1 MINKIFSIFIKI
13 LNYSLFFHTSYDENF
28 DTIESEQSI
37 SFVNLRFSLINIPFG
52 RKIYY
57 FITYRKTSDNYFNR
71 KDFNLIYLLDYDL
84 KWGRKTANIIEGQV
98 KDYVKNIYNQTIEK
112 TKEQESFLKQR
123 ISESNES
130 MSTIRNKITHYT
142 TIMFAFASALTYLY
156 TKTSISFCP
165 SFVAFIY
172 HYLLFIITVQ
182 VLNLAL
188 FLRKGMMINS
198 FYQSSFKELRQS
210 DYKHELT
217 TSIYRDWLA
226 RNDDTR
232 YFSGI
237 VKNAEKYLYRSIC
250 IGLISFLVVNSFSNN
265 NTHIKNDNI
274 LTIPDSHII

>member
-1 MINKIFSIFIKI
+1 MINKIFFIFIKI

-37 SFVNLRFSLINIPFG
+37 SIVNLRFSLINIPLG

-71 KDFNLIYLLDYDL
+71 KNFNLIYLLDYDL

-98 KDYVKNIYNQTIEK
+98 KDYVKNIYNQPIEK

-156 TKTSISFCP
+156 TKTSIPFCP

-217 TSIYRDWLA
+217 ISIYRDWLA